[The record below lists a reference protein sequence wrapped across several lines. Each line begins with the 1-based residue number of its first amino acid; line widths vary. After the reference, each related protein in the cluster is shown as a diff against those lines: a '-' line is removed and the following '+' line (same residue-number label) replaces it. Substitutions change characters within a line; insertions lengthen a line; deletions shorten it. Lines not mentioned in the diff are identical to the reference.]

1 MEILIQR
8 FEPVGLTAAARDVLL
23 VIVQHGLGIL
33 DPPRRGVHRSKSG
46 RHALDGFAQ
55 IEELQQ
61 LVASELDYTNTKPG
75 GPHDQSP
82 FQPLES
88 FADRSPAD
96 SELACQSRF

>member
-1 MEILIQR
+1 MKILIQG
-8 FEPVGLTAAARDVLL
+8 FESVGLAAAARNVLL

-33 DPPRRGVHRSKSG
+33 DPPRGGVHRSQAG

-61 LVASELDYTNTKPG
+61 LVTSEFDYTYTKPG

-96 SELACQSRF
+96 SELARQS